1 MENPPMPWA
10 YKLSSLC
17 LYYHSIKEPMGEE
30 LIKEEISRGFAEYRC
45 FPFIPD
51 IYVIGK
57 LRENVPIDS
66 FFHRFADIRNDSYAT
81 VGGGDQ
87 TVLGRLQRNA
97 LLSSRLHRAI
107 LLVHR
112 ALQEIDNT
120 SLSGRRF
127 VVIRERAGTPTLYH
141 VEDTLTVLAHV
152 GQGPQWTEIPTIY
165 LGLNMFDLL
174 AQEERQGETKHFTAF
189 KSLLRTEERAIETG
203 YFHLE
208 KMPPS
213 TAAMMR
219 ALTGEVIRFSRTA
232 ELRVEEAPEPVTI
245 RRFSRKNRTNI
256 LRGLNARSR
265 DNELD
270 FNYERTVKA
279 IESLSR
285 FARMYKRSDDYE
297 SLREVVRLLVA
308 ASGHDVHEVRNLASI
323 TLERVFSPK
332 EFDAPLATQFLN
344 LVKGSVHR
352 FTFDLPRNGSGY
364 YVRLYLN
371 RTDDQFILEKD
382 INYLDLELH
391 FDEESEQYLAEH
403 YFNQIG
409 HVDYLVYSRKRTR
422 SVWLTEQEYSGR
434 INIIP
439 DVRGEIIL
447 EIFPDI
453 HGHTRVYWRDPEGH
467 TGLVYN
473 ENGEVIRLGRF
484 SDIMAHLEDLKRRY
498 DITALYLLGVQKRG
512 SNREDWAPEATS
524 PSPFSP
530 MSLTLIEPALG
541 GPKELRKLIDHAH
554 NLDIKIIIDIV
565 PHLNRRSTAIPDDQV
580 IHCYDDSGN
589 LVVRASTD
597 GRYGSWNDGKLLNYR
612 KFEIWEWTAG
622 SIMELIERFDI
633 DGIRYDSAHA
643 IPIMMKRNNYPIIYG
658 KHREL
663 DEMVEGTI
671 IVNDREDEH
680 FITTG
685 FYDSTCRDLIAIPFH
700 YYLMLSI
707 ERCLRRQGK
716 EFFINIAEC
725 YWGRERFLTRTG
737 IIPYNSALFKIC
749 ENIIHGKTDVREIYH
764 LYDSYYPWALPPGTQ
779 LLGIL
784 GNHDERR
791 ALNTFGLR
799 GLRAAI
805 GLMVFMSDIVM
816 DYEGSAEGEGWK
828 VFLDNIYVNW
838 NAFEYMANPGLEQ
851 FYKETYAFHRRNRG
865 PGYLIWTNNNMVAA
879 AMKFTDEGIWIGAFN
894 FSDESQPVDLQFDN
908 PSLPIDDTAFYRVV
922 DPIYSRITEQYSHY
936 TGMEL
941 RVSRIHTIVTYTD
954 RTKHLRLEE
963 IDDHQV
969 FYKNFLHDSLFRFS
983 TLATIEHVGH
993 NFFFQE
999 LCLHVGKY
1007 HDFIA
1012 FLEENVI
1019 HLFNKSYQHIIDL
1032 GLKRALFHIVKC
1044 GIAPAKRI
1052 LDYID
1057 RLAKH
1062 TTEELGTLGKNLQG
1076 HNKRGSLVFISA
1088 EAEPFSKSGGLAN
1101 VVYELPREL
1110 AALGE
1115 EVYVITPYYRQGDEK
1130 LVTKMKTAVKR
1141 YGISYTGRNVRFR
1154 IQDGEYESGVHR
1166 GTVDGVSYFLLD
1178 HYEFFDGLYWGYTA
1192 EEKLRRRV
1200 AFARAATEV
1209 IATFNLDP
1217 MCTFTNDAF
1226 AGIFNGIVRGDPYYQ
1241 YNTNYQR
1248 NTYFHIIH
1256 NMGWQYFDAYFRY
1269 DREFDHFLL
1278 FNLPEWQAAN
1288 FVDPHHHDRINCM
1301 ATGIR
1306 YSDRVITV
1314 SPSYARQIEV
1324 AADGLETLLHD
1335 VIGIN
1340 NSLGRDFTGQLQRRF
1355 EESGFLEESFPLL
1368 LDQVNNVKKLRV
1380 QLTER
1385 FPELLESARFCE
1397 TVPDMQRRE
1406 TLVKMRN
1413 KLLLQ
1418 AQRGLEVNPDRVL
1431 FSMIHRISEQ
1441 KGFQLLLDASEGIF
1455 SHLRFQG
1462 IIGGSVSGGDQRG
1475 EELARGL
1482 QYLQDFYRD
1491 SVSVN
1496 IGFQDV
1502 AVPLLSSD
1510 IFLMPSMYEP
1520 GGISQLEAFACG
1532 CFVVARATGG
1542 LRDTVYPLQVKDGEI
1557 EGNGFLFADFTAASF
1572 YDAMDRCHDFY
1583 KKADGDQLY
1592 KARQSARRYVYY
1604 WDRSARQYIE
1614 NIYTI
1619 KEIIRRD

>member
-1 MENPPMPWA
+1 MPWA

-17 LYYHSIKEPMGEE
+17 LYYHNIKELIGEE
-30 LIKEEISRGFAEYRC
+30 LIKDEITRGFAEYRC
-45 FPFIPD
+45 FPFMPD
-51 IYVIGK
+51 NNVIGQ
-57 LRENVPIDS
+57 LRDNIPIDT
-66 FFHRFADIRNDSYAT
+66 FFARFADIRNDAYAA
-81 VGGGDQ
+81 VAGGDQ
-87 TVLGRLQRNA
+87 TVLGWLQRNA
-97 LLSSRLHRAI
+97 RLSSRLHRAI
-107 LLVHR
+107 VLVHR
-112 ALQEIDNT
+112 ALQEIDNAL
-120 SLSGRRF
+120 LSERRF

-141 VEDTLTVLAHV
+141 VEDTLTVPAHV
-152 GQGPQWTEIPTIY
+152 GQGPQWTEVPTIY

-174 AQEERQGETKHFTAF
+174 AREEQQGETKHFNAF

-213 TAAMMR
+213 TAAALR
-219 ALTGEVIRFSRTA
+219 ALAGEVIRFSRTA
-232 ELRVEEAPEPVTI
+232 ELRGEEAPKPVTI
-245 RRFSRKNRTNI
+245 RRFSGKNRMNI

-270 FNYERTVKA
+270 FDYERTVKA
-279 IESLSR
+279 VESLSR
-285 FARMYKRSDDYE
+285 FARMYKRSNDYE
-297 SLREVVRLLVA
+297 SLRAVVRLLVA
-308 ASGHDVHEVRNLASI
+308 ASGHDVHEVRNGANI

-332 EFDAPLATQFLN
+332 EFSAPLATQFLN
-344 LVKGSVHR
+344 LVKDSVHR
-352 FTFDLPRNGSGY
+352 FAFDLPRNRSGY

-382 INYLDLELH
+382 MDYLDLDLH
-391 FDEESEQYLAEH
+391 FDEESGQYRAEH
-403 YFNQIG
+403 CFDRIG

-422 SVWLTEQEYSGR
+422 SVWLTEQGYSGR

-453 HGHTRVYWRDPEGH
+453 HGHTRVYWRDPKGH

-484 SDIMAHLEDLKRRY
+484 SDITAHLENLKQRY

-530 MSLTLIEPALG
+530 MSLTEIEPSLG
-541 GPKELRKLIDHAH
+541 GAKELRELTARAH
-554 NLDIKIIIDIV
+554 NLDIKIILDIV
-565 PHLNRRSTAIPDDQV
+565 PHLNRRSTDIPDDQV
-580 IHCYDDSGN
+580 IHCYDDGGN

-612 KFEIWEWTAG
+612 KFEIWEWTAD

-643 IPIMMKRNNYPIIYG
+643 VPIMMKRNNYPLSYG
-658 KHREL
+658 KRRTL
-663 DEMVEGTI
+663 DEMVEGS
-671 IVNDREDEH
+671 IVLNDREDEH

-685 FYDSTCRDLIAIPFH
+685 FYDSACRDLIAIPFH

-716 EFFINIAEC
+716 DFFINIAEC

-737 IIPYNSALFKIC
+737 ILPYNSALFKIC

-764 LYDSYYPWALPPGTQ
+764 LYDSYYPRALPPGTQ

-791 ALNTFGLR
+791 ALNTFGPR

-805 GLMVFMSDIVM
+805 GLTIFMSDIVM

-838 NAFEYMANPGLEQ
+838 NSFEYMANPALEQ
-851 FYKETYAFHRRNRG
+851 FYREIYTFHRRNRG
-865 PGYLIWTNNNMVAA
+865 AGYLIWTDNNMVAA
-879 AMKFTDEGIWIGAFN
+879 AMKFTDDEIWIGAFN
-894 FSDESQPVDLQFDN
+894 FSDESQTVDLHFDN
-908 PSLPIDDTAFYRVV
+908 PVLPIEDDAFYRVV
-922 DPIYSRITEQYSHY
+922 DPIYSRVTEQYSHY

-941 RVSRIHTIVTYTD
+941 RISKIHTIVTYTD
-954 RTKHLRLEE
+954 RTKYLKLEE
-963 IDDHQV
+963 IDDHQL
-969 FYKNFLHDSLFRFS
+969 FYKDFIHDSLLRLS
-983 TLATIEHVGH
+983 TLRAIEHIEH
-993 NFFFQE
+993 NYFFQQ
-999 LCLHVGKY
+999 LCLHIGSY

-1012 FLEENVI
+1012 FLDEKVAQI
-1019 HLFNKSYQHIIDL
+1019 FNTSDMHKVVL
-1032 GLKRALFHIVKC
+1032 GMKRALFHIVKR
-1044 GIAPAKRI
+1044 GIAPGKRI

-1057 RLAKH
+1057 RLLKH
-1062 TTEELGTLGKNLQG
+1062 PTKELNALGISLQG
-1076 HNKRGSLVFISA
+1076 HNKRGSLIFVSA

-1110 AALGE
+1110 ASFGE
-1115 EVYVITPYYRQGDEK
+1115 EVYVITPYYRHGDEK

-1141 YGISYTGRNVRFR
+1141 YNISYTGRNIRFS
-1154 IQDGEYESGVHR
+1154 IQDREYEAGVHR
-1166 GTVDGVSYFLLD
+1166 GTVDGVNFFLLD
-1178 HYEFFDGLYWGYTA
+1178 HNEFFDGLYWGYTA

-1200 AFARAATEV
+1200 AFARAATELIV
-1209 IATFNLDP
+1209 TFNLHP

-1241 YNTNYQR
+1241 HNENYER

-1256 NMGWQYFDAYFRY
+1256 NMGWQYFDAYYRY
-1269 DREFDHFLL
+1269 ERGYDHFLL
-1278 FNLPEWQAAN
+1278 FNLPEWQASN
-1288 FVDPHHHDRINCM
+1288 FVDPHHPDRINCM
-1301 ATGIR
+1301 AAGIR
-1306 YSDRVITV
+1306 YSDMVITV
-1314 SPSYARQIEV
+1314 SPSYAGQIEV
-1324 AADGLETLLHD
+1324 AADGLESLLHD

-1340 NSLGRDFTGQLQRRF
+1340 NALGRDFLQQLQQRF
-1355 EESGFLEESFPLL
+1355 EDSGFVEQSFPLL
-1368 LDQVNNVKKLRV
+1368 LEQVKSSKELKHTL
-1380 QLTER
+1380 QER
-1385 FPELLESARFCE
+1385 YPELLESARFCE
-1397 TVPDMQRRE
+1397 TVSDLERRE
-1406 TLVKMRN
+1406 ILVKMRN

-1418 AQRGLEVNPDRVL
+1418 SQRGLEVDPDRIL

-1441 KGFQLLLDASEGIF
+1441 KGFQLLLDASKGIF
-1455 SHLRFQG
+1455 KHLKFQG
-1462 IIGGSVSGGDQRG
+1462 IIGGSVSRGDQRG

-1482 QYLQDFYRD
+1482 SLLSKYYPD

-1510 IFLMPSMYEP
+1510 VFLMPSMYEP

-1532 CFVVARATGG
+1532 CFVVGRATGG
-1542 LRDTVYPLQVKDGEI
+1542 LRDTVYPLQLKDGEI
-1557 EGNGFLFADFTAASF
+1557 EGNGFLFADFSAASF
-1572 YDAMDRCHDFY
+1572 HDAMKRCNEFFNM
-1583 KKADGDQLY
+1583 ADDGLLHR
-1592 KARQSARRYVYY
+1592 ARQAARQYVYY
-1604 WDRSARQYIE
+1604 WDRSARKYID

-1619 KEIIRRD
+1619 KEIIRGD